1 MFGVA
6 FRHPEWTSFRSFLN
20 NRLSSSC
27 DSFSSEGV
35 FNMRRFATLTISGF
49 IAVYLQACSVVQAT
63 SGPSAKDLSVL
74 DTGTNRFSVLAE
86 LGKPVA
92 TETDNDGNKI
102 DVFSFRQGQHG
113 AVKAGKGLL
122 YGALAVGTLGVSEIV
137 TSPLE
142 GAAGNG
148 AHMKVQVHYDSDNK
162 VSTVNTLKDGR
173 WIPIQAIAGE

>member
-1 MFGVA
+1 
-6 FRHPEWTSFRSFLN
+6 
-20 NRLSSSC
+20 
-27 DSFSSEGV
+27 
-35 FNMRRFATLTISGF
+35 MRKFATLIVVGF
-49 IAVYLQACSVVQAT
+49 FAIYLQACSVVQAT

-86 LGKPVA
+86 LGQPIA
-92 TETDNDGNKI
+92 SETDEDGNKV

-113 AVKAGKGLL
+113 AVKAGKGLV

-148 AHMKVQVHYDSDNK
+148 AHMQVQVNYDSDNK

-173 WIPIQAIAGE
+173 WIPVQTIAGK